1 METRL
6 VGKPRFQP
14 RAGKQ
19 KSWTTRILLKKK
31 KIPNNSL
38 SFRET
43 KNSLEIEE
51 SKFTSNYQNFVYRK
65 EKSFEKGISTIHL
78 IPSKSHLFPME
89 SYTNSIYIIYRFSL
103 LDSISIAARGC
114 EIIIIPPHPI
124 ESIEK
129 NWFVSEMKSLEFQS
143 S

>member
-43 KNSLEIEE
+43 KKSLEIEE

-78 IPSKSHLFPME
+78 IPSTIKSHIYFQWKVIRIRFISFIDSLF
-89 SYTNSIYIIYRFSL
+89 SIPSRLQLEDVKLLLSL
-103 LDSISIAARGC
+103 
-114 EIIIIPPHPI
+114 PI
-124 ESIEK
+124 LSK
-129 NWFVSEMKSLEFQS
+129 VSKKTGSFPK
-143 S
+143 